1 MINEEELD
9 GDGRKSGSR
18 MWKEKWR
25 LEVEEEVEGGVYI
38 GLVGLR
44 GEERL
49 TLSDE

>member
-1 MINEEELD
+1 MIDEDGLD
-9 GDGRKSGSR
+9 GDARKSGSW

-25 LEVEEEVEGGVYI
+25 LEVEEEVEVGVYI

-49 TLSDE
+49 TLSEE

>member
-1 MINEEELD
+1 MIDEVRLD
-9 GDGRKSGSR
+9 GDGSW
-18 MWKEKWR
+18 MWKKRWR